1 MRADVA
7 RDMTRSQSAF
17 VDLVWPCIGQHIG
30 GGRVISME
38 NSQDNEL
45 RTLFDVTSGID
56 AWQIATDGGMYG
68 IASRVQPYGTDWSTF
83 TIRYSRDSGARTE
96 WDKLSAAVNARD
108 SRLYPT
114 WFIQA
119 YTSKDSKTLLSCAAV
134 RTAELVCHIEWL
146 CQENLDTRTT
156 SNARFWFVGW
166 DKPARNGASFVGETD
181 GTSLVVIRPAGDATD
196 GTHPQH

>member
-17 VDLVWPCIGQHIG
+17 VELVWPYIGSHIG

-56 AWQIATDGGMYG
+56 AWQIATNGGMYG
-68 IASRVQPYGTDWSTF
+68 IASRVQPYGNDWSTF
-83 TIRYSRDSGARTE
+83 TVRHSRDSGAVTE
-96 WDKLSAAVNARD
+96 WEKLRSAVYSKD
-108 SRLYPT
+108 SRVYPK

-119 YTSKDSKTLLSCAAV
+119 YTSKDHSTLLSCAAV
-134 RTAELVCHIEWL
+134 KTTELVCHIDWL
-146 CQENLDTRTT
+146 CQESLDTRAT

-166 DKPARNGASFVGETD
+166 DKPARPGANYIAESGN
-181 GTSLVVIRPAGDATD
+181 TSLVVMRPAGESAD
-196 GTHPQH
+196 GR